1 MLQIKNLKKYRA
13 FFGAL
18 LAVIAAA
25 MIRQVGYHVNEQLN
39 LFCII
44 LRSSI
49 YIGLFAAWSISVSNR
64 IIQPQVRRY
73 LIAISLLIVFW
84 IVIRGIKHS
93 MDVSPWVLR
102 HLWYLYY
109 LPMLFIP
116 VLLLFVA
123 FALGKPDN
131 LRLPKWINL
140 LYIPSDMLLLFV
152 LTNDL
157 HQLVF
162 RFPKDA
168 VVWMNDYR
176 YGIVYFFEVG
186 WMVLCAMMALVIMMT
201 KCRVPHSRKVL
212 VLPFIPIIMALIY
225 AVCYVLHVWWL
236 RVIAGDMTVVFCL
249 LFAAV
254 LESCIQ
260 CGLIQSNT
268 RYEELFSKAADIPA
282 QITDN
287 DYTIRYASK
296 DAQRVQIEQ
305 MRAAEKEPVMLSD
318 GKRLHNMPIRGGH
331 VIWTEDMRELLSLRE
346 KLEDIQEEL
355 ADRNG
360 LLQLEYERE
369 KEHKV
374 VEEQNRLYDL
384 LQQST
389 QIQIDKISIL
399 VSRYQ
404 NSTEPDEKRNILS
417 RIAVLGSFM
426 KRRKDMIL
434 CIDSTPI
441 MPVSKLTG
449 ALGESYRSLSRMGVR
464 GSYLV
469 DTGKEYQQGETLA
482 LAYDF
487 FEDAVETTMD
497 SLRSIDVRVTS
508 VRGKLRI
515 SIFADGDGDFSE
527 LRQKYPYVFVDSETD
542 GTELL
547 LYLEGG
553 EPV

>member
-1 MLQIKNLKKYRA
+1 MQISDLKKYRA
-13 FFGAL
+13 FFFAA

-25 MIRQVGYHVNEQLN
+25 AIRQIGYHVNEQLN

-44 LRSSI
+44 LRTSV
-49 YIGLFAAWSISVSNR
+49 YIGLFAAWGISVSNR

-73 LIAISLLIVFW
+73 LVAISLLMGFW
-84 IVIRGIKHS
+84 IAIRGIKYS
-93 MDVSPWVLR
+93 LDACAWLMR
-102 HLWYLYY
+102 YLWYLYY

-116 VLLLFVA
+116 LLALFVA
-123 FALGKPDN
+123 AALGKSDH
-131 LRLPKWINL
+131 LRLSRWMNF
-140 LYIPSDMLLLFV
+140 LYIPTAVLLLFV

-162 RFPKDA
+162 RFPEDA
-168 VVWMNDYR
+168 VVWMDDYR
-176 YGIVYFFEVG
+176 YGIVYFFAIG
-186 WMVLCAMMALVIMMT
+186 WMVLCASTALVIMLV

-212 VLPFIPIIMALIY
+212 VLPFVPVIMALLY
-225 AVCYVLHVWWL
+225 GVCYIFRAPWL

-249 LFAAV
+249 LFAAA

-268 RYEELFSKAADIPA
+268 RYEELFSQAADIPA

-287 DYTIRYASK
+287 DYSVRYASK
-296 DAQRVQIEQ
+296 DAQQVPVEQ
-305 MRAAEKEPVMLSD
+305 MRAAEKEPIMLSD
-318 GKRLHNMPIRGGH
+318 GKRLHNMPIHGGH
-331 VIWTEDMRELLSLRE
+331 AIWTEDMSELLSLRE
-346 KLEDIQEEL
+346 KLEDMQEEL

-360 LLQLEYERE
+360 LLRLEFERE

-389 QIQIDKISIL
+389 QTQIDKISRL

-404 NSTEPDEKRNILS
+404 NTTDPDEKKRNLS
-417 RIAVLGSFM
+417 QIAVLGSFI

-434 CIDSTPI
+434 CIDSTPTL
-441 MPVSKLTG
+441 PESKLSG
-449 ALGESYRSLSRMGVR
+449 ALGESYRSLSLMNVQGR
-464 GSYLV
+464 YLV
-469 DTGKEYQQGETLA
+469 DTGKEYQPGETLA

-487 FEDAVETTMD
+487 FEDTVEATLD

-508 VRGKLRI
+508 VKGKPRI
-515 SIFADGDGDFSE
+515 SIFADGDGDFSD
-527 LRQKYPYVFVDSETD
+527 LQQKYPSASIFKDTD

-547 LYLEGG
+547 LPLEGG

>member
-1 MLQIKNLKKYRA
+1 MQISDLKKYRA
-13 FFGAL
+13 FFFAA

-25 MIRQVGYHVNEQLN
+25 AIRQIGYHVNEQLN

-44 LRSSI
+44 LRTSV
-49 YIGLFAAWSISVSNR
+49 YIGLFAAWGISVSSR

-73 LIAISLLIVFW
+73 LVAISLLMGFW
-84 IVIRGIKHS
+84 IAIRGIKYS
-93 MDVSPWVLR
+93 LDTCAWLMR
-102 HLWYLYY
+102 YLWYLYY

-116 VLLLFVA
+116 LLALFVA
-123 FALGKPDN
+123 AALGKSDH
-131 LRLPKWINL
+131 LRLSKWMNF
-140 LYIPSDMLLLFV
+140 LYIPTAVLLLFV

-162 RFPKDA
+162 RFPEDA
-168 VVWMNDYR
+168 VVWMDDYR
-176 YGIVYFFEVG
+176 YGIVYFFAIG
-186 WMVLCAMMALVIMMT
+186 WMVLCASTALVIMLV

-212 VLPFIPIIMALIY
+212 VLPFVPVIMALLY
-225 AVCYVLHVWWL
+225 GVCYIFRAPWL

-249 LFAAV
+249 LFAAA

-287 DYTIRYASK
+287 DYSVRYASK
-296 DAQRVQIEQ
+296 DAQQVPVEQ
-305 MRAAEKEPVMLSD
+305 MRAAEKEPIMLSD
-318 GKRLHNMPIRGGH
+318 GKRLHNMPIHGGH
-331 VIWTEDMRELLSLRE
+331 AVWTEDMSELLSLRE
-346 KLEDIQEEL
+346 KLEDMQEEL

-360 LLQLEYERE
+360 LLRLEFERE

-389 QIQIDKISIL
+389 QTQIDKISRL

-404 NSTEPDEKRNILS
+404 NTTDPDEKKRNLS
-417 RIAVLGSFM
+417 QIAVLGSFI

-434 CIDSTPI
+434 CIDSTPTL
-441 MPVSKLTG
+441 PESKLSG
-449 ALGESYRSLSRMGVR
+449 ALGESYRSLSLMNVQGR
-464 GSYLV
+464 YLV
-469 DTGKEYQQGETLA
+469 DTGKEYQPGETLA

-487 FEDAVETTMD
+487 FEDTVEATLD

-508 VRGKLRI
+508 VKGKPRI
-515 SIFADGDGDFSE
+515 SIFADGDGDFSD
-527 LRQKYPYVFVDSETD
+527 LQQKYPSASIFKDTD

-547 LYLEGG
+547 LPLEGG

>member
-1 MLQIKNLKKYRA
+1 MQISNLKKYRA
-13 FFGAL
+13 FFCAV

-25 MIRQVGYHVNEQLN
+25 TIRQIGYHVNEQLN

-44 LRSSI
+44 LRTSI

-73 LIAISLLIVFW
+73 LVAISLLMGFW
-84 IVIRGIKHS
+84 IAIRGIKYS
-93 MDVSPWVLR
+93 LETCAWLMR
-102 HLWYLYY
+102 YLWYLYY

-116 VLLLFVA
+116 LLALFVA
-123 FALGKPDN
+123 VALGKPDH
-131 LRLPKWINL
+131 LRLSKWMNF
-140 LYIPSDMLLLFV
+140 LYIPPAVLLLFV

-162 RFPKDA
+162 RFPVDA
-168 VVWMNDYR
+168 VVWMDDYR
-176 YGIVYFFEVG
+176 YGIVYFLAVG
-186 WMVLCAMMALVIMMT
+186 WMILCALTALVIMMV

-212 VLPFIPIIMALIY
+212 VLPFVPVIMALLY
-225 AVCYVLHVWWL
+225 GVCYVVRVPWL
-236 RVIAGDMTVVFCL
+236 RLIAGDITVVFCL
-249 LFAAV
+249 LFAAA

-287 DYTIRYASK
+287 DYTVRYASK
-296 DAQRVQIEQ
+296 DAKRVPVEQ
-305 MRAAEKEPVMLSD
+305 MRAAEKEPIMLPD
-318 GKRLHNMPIRGGH
+318 GKRLHNMPIHGGH
-331 VIWTEDMRELLSLRE
+331 VIWTEDMSELLSLRE
-346 KLEDIQEEL
+346 KLENMQEEL

-360 LLQLEYERE
+360 LLRLEYERE

-389 QIQIDKISIL
+389 QTQIDKISRL
-399 VSRYQ
+399 VSQYQ
-404 NSTEPDEKRNILS
+404 KSEDSEEKKHLLS
-417 RIAVLGSFM
+417 QISVLGSFI

-434 CIDSTPI
+434 CIDSPPPLLESTL
-441 MPVSKLTG
+441 SG
-449 ALGESYRSLSRMGVR
+449 ALGESYRSLSLMNVQGR
-464 GSYLV
+464 YLV
-469 DTGKEYQQGETLA
+469 NMGKEYQKGKTLA

-487 FEDAVETTMD
+487 FEDTVEATLDT
-497 SLRSIDVRVTS
+497 LRSIDVRVTS
-508 VRGKLRI
+508 VKGKARI
-515 SIFADGDGDFSE
+515 SIFADGDGDFSD
-527 LRQKYPYVFVDSETD
+527 LQQKYPSASVFKDTD

-547 LYLEGG
+547 LPLEGG